1 LESRLKYPSIETLI
15 GNTPLVKLQR
25 MAGDTS
31 NTILLKLEGNNP
43 AGSVKDRAA
52 FSMIKQAEENGD
64 IKPGDTLIEATSGN
78 TGIALA
84 MVAAMRGY
92 KMLLLMPDTMSEERR
107 ASMKA
112 YGADLILVSKE
123 DGGMEG
129 ARDQAEVLHK
139 QGKGLLLDQFANPAN
154 SLAHYE
160 TTGPEIWRD
169 TQGEVTHFVS
179 AMGTT
184 GTITGTGRYLHEK
197 NKSVQIVGVQ
207 PKTNDEDIPGIRRWS
222 AEYLPKIYDASVVD
236 REIDI
241 TQQESEETMH
251 RLATEEGIF
260 CGVSSGG
267 AVAAVLKLSQE
278 IENATIVSII
288 CDRGDRYIS
297 TGVFPA

>member
-1 LESRLKYPSIETLI
+1 
-15 GNTPLVKLQR
+15 
-25 MAGDTS
+25 M
-31 NTILLKLEGNNP
+31 LKLEGNNP

-52 FSMIKQAEENGD
+52 LSMIKEAEKRGE

-92 KMLLLMPDTMSEERR
+92 KMLLLMPDSMSEERR

-129 ARDQAEVLHK
+129 ARDQADELYK
-139 QGKGLLLDQFANPAN
+139 QGKGLLLNQFANADNP
-154 SLAHYE
+154 LAHYE

-184 GTITGTGRYLHEK
+184 GTITGTGRYLHEQSS
-197 NKSVQIVGVQ
+197 SVQIVGVQ
-207 PKTNDEDIPGIRRWS
+207 PKTNDEDIPGIRRSS
-222 AEYLPKIYDASVVD
+222 AEYVPEIYDSSVVD

-251 RLATEEGIF
+251 RLATEEGVF

-278 IENATIVSII
+278 VENATIVTII
-288 CDRGDRYIS
+288 CDRGVRYIS